1 MFGTFF
7 VPGLMVKEDLMT
19 TNTMN
24 KDRKKKME
32 TQSPGEVKLKGFLD
46 MIAPSV
52 IQFYTIQLHL
62 PLHNCLQ
69 QVYT

>member
-7 VPGLMVKEDLMT
+7 VPGLMVKEDLMK
-19 TNTMN
+19 TNIMN

-32 TQSPGEVKLKGFLD
+32 TQSPDEAKPKGFLD

-52 IQFYTIQLHL
+52 IRF
-62 PLHNCLQ
+62 
-69 QVYT
+69 